1 MAQKPLLN
9 YLEMLPDPRLPAKC
23 SHVLSEVVFMASC
36 AMMCGFDTW
45 SEITLFAKEREQ
57 WFRRWLTLPGGIPSH
72 DTFNRVFAIL
82 PPDSLKAIFQE
93 WIGDILDDEKLS
105 GQLAIDGKS
114 LRATAKGKGA
124 NAVHM
129 VNAWS
134 TELGICIGQQKVAQK
149 SNEITAIPV
158 LLQQLEL
165 AGCLVSIDAAG
176 TQVNIADTIL
186 KRSADYLLAVKDNQ
200 PTLNAEVQT
209 RFQAYWDST
218 TTDEPGPG
226 FSEQFDAQH
235 GRKEH
240 RRCWVIAVDE
250 HMPVCQS
257 WKAKTIIA
265 VQAERV
271 VSGKGHDFVRFYMS
285 SRVLDAATALKA
297 TRSHWSVENLLH
309 WTLDIA
315 FGEDQLQAR
324 AGHAGENLAVIR
336 QWILNMLKR
345 NTSRKLSMANKRKLC
360 CLNDDYLFESM
371 GLFKL

>member
-1 MAQKPLLN
+1 MAQKPLLD
-9 YLEMLPDPRLPAKC
+9 YLETLPDPRLQAKC
-23 SHVLSEVVFMASC
+23 SHVLSEVVFMATC

-57 WFRRWLTLPGGIPSH
+57 WFRRWLSLPGGVPSH

-82 PPDSLKAIFQE
+82 PPDSLKSLFQE
-93 WIGDILDDEKLS
+93 WVSDILENETLS
-105 GQLAIDGKS
+105 GQLAIDGKA

-124 NAVHM
+124 KSVHM

-134 TELGICIGQQKVAQK
+134 TELGLCIGQQKVAQK
-149 SNEITAIPV
+149 SNEITAIPA
-158 LLQQLEL
+158 LLQALEL
-165 AGCLVSIDAAG
+165 EGCLVSIDAAG
-176 TQVNIADTIL
+176 TQVNIADTII
-186 KRSADYLLAVKDNQ
+186 KKGADYLLAVKDNQ
-200 PTLNAEVQT
+200 PMLSAEVQA
-209 RFQAYWDST
+209 RFQAYWDT
-218 TTDEPGPG
+218 TSEDAPGPE

-240 RRCWVIAVDE
+240 RRCWTIAVDE
-250 HMPVCQS
+250 HVPICQT
-257 WKAKTIIA
+257 WKAKTLVA
-265 VQAERV
+265 VQAERTKN
-271 VSGKGHDFVRFYMS
+271 GKGHDFVRFYIS
-285 SRVLDAATALKA
+285 SRALDASLALKA

-315 FGEDQLQAR
+315 FNEDQLQAR

-360 CLNDDYLFESM
+360 CLNDGYLFESM
-371 GLFKL
+371 GVFIL

>member
-1 MAQKPLLN
+1 MAT
-9 YLEMLPDPRLPAKC
+9 
-23 SHVLSEVVFMASC
+23 C

-45 SEITLFAKEREQ
+45 SEITLFAREREQ

-82 PPDSLKAIFQE
+82 PPDSLKSIFQE
-93 WIGDILDDEKLS
+93 WIGDILDDERLS

-134 TELGICIGQQKVAQK
+134 TELGICIGQQKVDQK

-176 TQVNIADTIL
+176 TQVNIADLIL

-200 PTLNAEVQT
+200 PTLSAEVQA

-226 FSEQFDAQH
+226 FSEQFDTQH

-250 HMPVCQS
+250 QMPVCQS

-271 VSGKGHDFVRFYMS
+271 MNGKGHDFVRFYMS

-297 TRSHWSVENLLH
+297 TRSHWSVESVP
-309 WTLDIA
+309 
-315 FGEDQLQAR
+315 QA
-324 AGHAGENLAVIR
+324 HKLA
-336 QWILNMLKR
+336 
-345 NTSRKLSMANKRKLC
+345 A
-360 CLNDDYLFESM
+360 
-371 GLFKL
+371 